1 MTPKSSPLSPLQQA
15 AQISHM
21 ERGKIS
27 ILRQGPNGPY
37 YNHQYRANGK
47 NISRYL
53 PQDQVAA
60 VQEAIDGYA
69 QFQQLVGQHVDQVV
83 TQTRAEIGSGKKKR
97 QSPRTSSW
105 PKTRKS
111 NS

>member
-1 MTPKSSPLSPLQQA
+1 
-15 AQISHM
+15 M

-27 ILRQGPNGPY
+27 IMRQGPNGPY
-37 YNHQYRANGK
+37 YNHQYRAHGK

-60 VQEAIDGYA
+60 VQEAIDGFA
-69 QFQQLVGQHVDQVV
+69 QFQEWVGQHVDQVV
-83 TQTRAEIGSGKKKR
+83 TQTRADIGSGKKKCP
-97 QSPRTSSW
+97 SPRTSSW
-105 PKTRKS
+105 RRTRKS